1 MTTERAFE
9 AAAHADTPALR
20 TWVARVAPFAK
31 VDMVRSCE
39 DLVRRFA
46 DDAPEATRASVAA
59 MHESIG
65 DGDE

>member
-39 DLVRRFA
+39 VLVRRFA
-46 DDAPEATRASVAA
+46 DDAPEGHPRVGGSDARI
-59 MHESIG
+59 HRRW
-65 DGDE
+65 